1 MRWAPIVF
9 TLPMTTQQEIP
20 TSVRYATLRDA
31 IEAKRAQ
38 GQRHTLREAIAII
51 VPLTTRIS
59 ELHAQGHAFHVYP
72 SAIEHGRAGSDIDV
86 AAASVTPSNP
96 RDRACLAPEERKGA
110 SGDARASVFSVG
122 AILYELVTGES
133 VGPGM
138 KRPTEAAPGL
148 PAQLEVILG
157 KALVGDPKH
166 RPSDLAALAQ
176 ALHHLAPN
184 ASVAP
189 PPADESHLDHDAGF
203 DVDVSLS
210 MIPPPPANPTIGAAS
225 PTIGGAPI
233 SAPTPSSPRSA
244 PDPFAAIAAPPGP
257 LVARD
262 PEDPTQ
268 KLGRLKQQLE
278 SDPRPRYVVI
288 KDGMDHGPFSAVELL
303 QQIASHSFVGDH
315 LLRDTIS
322 EDERKIDDWEDFHLF
337 AHQAKLNRDI
347 KQERKAL
354 EAVVAT
360 ERYRQNWKIL
370 VGVGLLGIIGSAG
383 VAWWSIQRG
392 RENHDREVQAD
403 KASNIDTDLALSAG
417 KGGGKGG
424 GAWKGG
430 GGGSHPSVSGGGSC
444 EAAIAAYTEDYT
456 ARGVPPDLGAADFGG
471 VLNRGTYLNACG
483 VPSNMEVSICVAVQG
498 GRAVGVTVVTKP
510 SNPGISSCVAGAV
523 RGLGF
528 PAHPRM
534 DVARTTF
541 AAQ

>member
-1 MRWAPIVF
+1 
-9 TLPMTTQQEIP
+9 MTTQHEIQP
-20 TSVRYATLRDA
+20 QTRTATLRDA
-31 IEAKRAQ
+31 LDAKRAR
-38 GQRHTLREAIAII
+38 GERYTLREAIAII
-51 VPLTTRIS
+51 VPLSTRVAA
-59 ELHAQGHAFHVYP
+59 LHAEGRVFHLHP
-72 SAIEHGRAGSDIDV
+72 SSIEHGRAGSDVDLT
-86 AAASVTPSNP
+86 AAAALPQNP

-110 SGDARASVFSVG
+110 SGDARASVFSIG

-148 PAQLEVILG
+148 PAQLEVVLG

-210 MIPPPPANPTIGAAS
+210 MIPPPPANPVVQAV
-225 PTIGGAPI
+225 
-233 SAPTPSSPRSA
+233 PSSHSSA
-244 PDPFAAIAAPPGP
+244 RMPLDPFAAIAAKP
-257 LVARD
+257 AAAA
-262 PEDPTQ
+262 PEDPTV
-268 KLGRLKQQLE
+268 RLARVKNQLE

-303 QQIASHSFVGDH
+303 QSIASHLFTGDH
-315 LLRDTIS
+315 LLRDTLS
-322 EDERKIDDWEDFHLF
+322 EEERKIDDWEDFALF
-337 AHQAKLNRDI
+337 AHQAKLNRDV

-392 RENHDREVQAD
+392 RESNDQKVHAD
-403 KASNIDTDLALSAG
+403 QASNIDTDLALSAG
-417 KGGGKGG
+417 KNGPKGG

-430 GGGSHPSVSGGGSC
+430 GGGTHPSIAGGGSC

-471 VLNRGTYLNACG
+471 VLNRGTYLNSCG
-483 VPSNMEVSICVAVQG
+483 VPSNMEVSICAAVQG

-510 SNPGISSCVAGAV
+510 SNPGIAGCVANAV

-534 DVARTTF
+534 DVARTSF

>member
-1 MRWAPIVF
+1 
-9 TLPMTTQQEIP
+9 MTTQHEIP
-20 TSVRYATLRDA
+20 SQVRAGTLREA
-31 IEAKRAQ
+31 LEAKRAR
-38 GQRHTLREAIAII
+38 GDRFSLREAIAII
-51 VPLTTRIS
+51 VPLCTRVGQ
-59 ELHAQGHAFHVYP
+59 LHADGLAFHLYP
-72 SAIEHGRAGSDIDV
+72 SAIEHGRAGSDVDLA
-86 AAASVTPSNP
+86 AAASVPSNP

-110 SGDARASVFSVG
+110 TGDARASVFSIG

-138 KRPTEAAPGL
+138 KRPTEAVRGL
-148 PAQLEVILG
+148 PPQLEVVLG

-176 ALHHLAPN
+176 ALHHLAPH

-189 PPADESHLDHDAGF
+189 PPADESHLDHDGGF

-210 MIPPPPANPTIGAAS
+210 MIPPPPSPGFAVPAAAVAM
-225 PTIGGAPI
+225 PAPV
-233 SAPTPSSPRSA
+233 SSPRSA
-244 PDPFAAIAAPPGP
+244 PDPFAAVERAPAPAP
-257 LVARD
+257 A
-262 PEDPTQ
+262 PSSQDPTV
-268 KLGRLKQQLE
+268 RLAAIKAQLE

-303 QQIASHSFVGDH
+303 QSIASHLFTGEH
-315 LLRDTIS
+315 LLRDTLS
-322 EDERKIDDWEDFHLF
+322 EEERTIDEWEDFHLF
-337 AHQAKLNRDI
+337 AHQAKLNRDV

-354 EAVVAT
+354 EAVVSA

-383 VAWWSIQRG
+383 VAWWSIQR
-392 RENHDREVQAD
+392 DRESNEQKVHAD
-403 KASNIDTDLALSAG
+403 QASNIDTDLALSAS
-417 KGGGKGG
+417 KGGAKGG

-430 GGGSHPSVSGGGSC
+430 GGGSHPMVAGGGSC

-456 ARGVPPDLGAADFGG
+456 ARGVPPDLGAADLGG
-471 VLNRGTYLNACG
+471 VLNKGSYLNACG
-483 VPSNMEVSICVAVQG
+483 VPSNMDVSICAAVQN

-510 SNPGISSCVAGAV
+510 SNPGISGCVANAV

-534 DVARTTF
+534 DVARTHF

>member
-1 MRWAPIVF
+1 MSTEVREQDPSSANFSHGSPGK
-9 TLPMTTQQEIP
+9 PGERP
-20 TSVRYATLRDA
+20 SSVRSSTLRDA
-31 IEAKRAQ
+31 IEQKRAL
-38 GQRHTLREAIAII
+38 GQRHTLREAIGII
-51 VPLTTRIS
+51 VPLATRIAD
-59 ELHAQGHAFHVYP
+59 LHAQGLSFHVYP
-72 SAIEHGRAGSDIDV
+72 SAIEHGRAGSDIDL
-86 AAASVTPSNP
+86 AAAAQIPSQP

-110 SGDARASVFSVG
+110 AGDTRASVFSIG

-148 PAQLEVILG
+148 PPQLEVVLG

-176 ALHHLAPN
+176 ALHHLSPN

-210 MIPPPPANPTIGAAS
+210 MIPPPPANGVVQAQP
-225 PTIGGAPI
+225 APV
-233 SAPTPSSPRSA
+233 SSPRSA
-244 PDPFAAIAAPPGP
+244 PDPFAAVAAKPA
-257 LVARD
+257 ARSPAS
-262 PEDPTQ
+262 PEDPTV
-268 KLGRLKQQLE
+268 KLAALKNQLE

-288 KDGMDHGPFSAVELL
+288 KDGMDHGPFTAVELL
-303 QQIASHSFVGDH
+303 QQIASHSFTGDH
-315 LLRDTIS
+315 LLRDTLS
-322 EDERKIDDWEDFHLF
+322 EEERKIDDWEDFHLF

-354 EAVVAT
+354 EAVVAG

-392 RENHDREVQAD
+392 RSSNDQKVHDD

-417 KGGGKGG
+417 KNGAKGG

-430 GGGSHPSVSGGGSC
+430 GSGSHPAISGGGSC
-444 EAAIAAYTEDYT
+444 EAAINAYTEDYT
-456 ARGVPPDLGAADFGG
+456 ARGVPPDLGASDFGG

-483 VPSNMEVSICVAVQG
+483 VPSNMEVSICAAVQG

-510 SNPGISSCVAGAV
+510 SNPGISSCISGAV

-528 PAHPRM
+528 PSHPRM
-534 DVARTTF
+534 DVARTHF

>member
-1 MRWAPIVF
+1 
-9 TLPMTTQQEIP
+9 MTTQQEIP
-20 TSVRYATLRDA
+20 SSVRSSTLRDA
-31 IEAKRAQ
+31 LEARRAA
-38 GQRHTLREAIAII
+38 GQRHSLREAIAII
-51 VPLTTRIS
+51 VPLTTRIA
-59 ELHAQGHAFHVYP
+59 ELHAQGLAFHVYP
-72 SAIEHGRAGSDIDV
+72 SAIEHGRAGSDIDL
-86 AAASVTPSNP
+86 AAAAAAPSNP
-96 RDRACLAPEERKGA
+96 RDRACLAPEEKKGA
-110 SGDARASVFSVG
+110 SGDSRASVFSIG
-122 AILYELVTGES
+122 AIVYELVTGES

-138 KRPTEAAPGL
+138 KRPTEAVPGL
-148 PAQLEVILG
+148 PAQLEVVLG

-176 ALHHLAPN
+176 ALHHLAPG
-184 ASVAP
+184 ASMAP
-189 PPADESHLDHDAGF
+189 PDADESHLDHEEGF

-210 MIPPPPANPTIGAAS
+210 MIPPAPANVS
-225 PTIGGAPI
+225 PERLPAP
-233 SAPTPSSPRSA
+233 APLPSSPRA
-244 PDPFAAIAAPPGP
+244 AFDPFAAVAAPPP
-257 LVARD
+257 SAPQRN

-268 KLGRLKQQLE
+268 KLARLKQQLE

-288 KDGMDHGPFSAVELL
+288 KDGMDHGPFTAVELL
-303 QQIASHSFVGDH
+303 QQIASHSFVGEH

-322 EDERKIDDWEDFHLF
+322 EDERNIDDWEDFHLF

-392 RENHDREVQAD
+392 RESNDQKVHDD
-403 KASNIDTDLALSAG
+403 KASNIDTDLALSAA
-417 KGGGKGG
+417 KGGAKGG

-430 GGGSHPSVSGGGSC
+430 GGGTPPAIAGGGSC

-471 VLNRGTYLNACG
+471 VLNRGTYLNSCG
-483 VPSNMEVSICVAVQG
+483 VPSNMEVSICAAVQG

-510 SNPGISSCVAGAV
+510 SNPGISGCVANAV

-528 PAHPRM
+528 PSHPRM